1 MLKRLLTLF
10 RPADTP
16 PTPEPPRMQQRVQR
30 LEIEVE
36 DLVSKLE
43 AVWARQRKVEGTVH
57 GMRGANARHPSRLA
71 NADESLEEFRDRM
84 AREGRLVASRGDT
97 QHGEH

>member
-10 RPADTP
+10 RRPDPPAAP
-16 PTPEPPRMQQRVQR
+16 PAPRIEARVSR
-30 LEIEVE
+30 LEIEIE

-57 GMRGANARHPSRLA
+57 GMRGANARHPSRL
-71 NADESLEEFRDRM
+71 NNLDETLEQYRERM
-84 AREGRLVASRGDT
+84 LREGRLVASRGDT